1 MGHMN
6 NVTVDR
12 LRQIDLVATAISEHY
27 DTEGRI
33 QTAQYEQEFEDGI
46 KVALDVMA
54 EFVADLHNLVDYHGQ
69 DWDALL
75 LDAQLK
81 YQSHKEAVAS

>member
-1 MGHMN
+1 MGHISN
-6 NVTVDR
+6 ATVER
-12 LRQIDLVATAISEHY
+12 MRQIDLAATAISEHY

-54 EFVADLHNLVDYHGQ
+54 DFLADLHHLTDYHGQ

-81 YQSHKEAVAS
+81 YEAHKEAVAS